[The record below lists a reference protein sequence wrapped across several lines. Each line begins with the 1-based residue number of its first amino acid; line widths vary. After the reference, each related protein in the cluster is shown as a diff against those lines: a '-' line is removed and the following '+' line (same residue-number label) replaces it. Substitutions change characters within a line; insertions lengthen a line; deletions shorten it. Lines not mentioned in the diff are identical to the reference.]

1 MIKTVLSC
9 VALLLASTSLTSAF
23 EKPKPLESYTLAEKQ
38 AFVQGAAGI
47 GTLAFCE
54 INEFYVSTVGPV
66 AFERMV
72 TVVQSTNSEQFAA
85 GVLGVFRQARE
96 DGTIPM
102 FADGKQAGEF
112 AATDEAGCHV
122 VEDIVSKL
130 MEPKGLLDIESA
142 LQPDEQKS

>member
-1 MIKTVLSC
+1 MIK
-9 VALLLASTSLTSAF
+9 VALCAALLMASTSLTSAF
-23 EKPKPLESYTLAEKQ
+23 EKPKSLEAYTLAEKQ
-38 AFVQGAAGI
+38 AFVQGVAGI

-54 INEFYVSTVGPV
+54 INKFYVSTVGPV
-66 AFERMV
+66 AFERMI
-72 TVVQSTNSEQFAA
+72 TVVQGADSEQFAA

-112 AATDEAGCHV
+112 TATDEAGCHV
-122 VEDIVSKL
+122 VEDLVSKL
-130 MEPKGLLDIESA
+130 MAPKGLLDIEPA